1 MDYYIEHKFA
11 VENLA
16 YKMVRE
22 NIMRGKKI
30 D

>member
-11 VENLA
+11 VEDLA
-16 YKMVRE
+16 YKMVRQS
-22 NIMRGKKI
+22 IVRGKKI